1 MKYSETYQYHQNTH
15 SISQLVIDQQTNG
28 MRSVTK
34 CWIDLVRGN
43 WWVGVTIWTHI
54 HIYNRY
60 DMIRVFVVSYDTHP
74 SRKKTRGG
82 RQYPILSSYIS
93 LWSCRLST
101 HVAYICTY
109 SLPSFV
115 FRFLSLIII
124 IFFGVFFFFDVYLV
138 DFNER
143 VNLGQ
148 HTADTFNC
156 PVLLIQLK
164 CRIRLA
170 DLLTLLTATNQ

>member
-1 MKYSETYQYHQNTH
+1 M
-15 SISQLVIDQQTNG
+15 
-28 MRSVTK
+28 
-34 CWIDLVRGN
+34 
-43 WWVGVTIWTHI
+43 
-54 HIYNRY
+54 
-60 DMIRVFVVSYDTHP
+60 VSYDTHP
-74 SRKKTRGG
+74 SRKKPEEGDNIRYFLLIFLFGLVVYQRTLLIFVRIH
-82 RQYPILSSYIS
+82 YHL
-93 LWSCRLST
+93 LFFVSCL
-101 HVAYICTY
+101 
-109 SLPSFV
+109 LLLF
-115 FRFLSLIII
+115 
-124 IFFGVFFFFDVYLV
+124 FFGVFFFFDVYLV